1 MKRIMTVSAVM
12 LLAGCSSGP
21 TLFTSD
27 GRPTQSV
34 QCGNQD
40 SSWQDCFAQARAQCH
55 NGDYDVVSR
64 SNDNA
69 ARSLLIACR

>member
-1 MKRIMTVSAVM
+1 MKRITTALAVM

-55 NGDYDVVSR
+55 NGDYDIISR

>member
-1 MKRIMTVSAVM
+1 MKRMITVLTVM

-27 GRPTQSV
+27 GRPTQRV

-55 NGDYDVVSR
+55 DSEYDVVSR
-64 SNDNA
+64 SDDNA